1 MASEQVVKLRKFGGS
16 PLATGDEILV
26 TKQTKNSFLQILTN
40 VSALNFHFQSEIVKS
55 LQLT

>member
-1 MASEQVVKLRKFGGS
+1 MASEQVLILKKFGGS

-26 TKQTKNSFLQILTN
+26 TKQTKNSFLQILT
-40 VSALNFHFQSEIVKS
+40 VSGLNFHFQSEIVKS